1 MGEGIGKRLREVY
14 KFAEKQNK
22 LYIYGDINLYLFLGK
37 QPKDKN
43 FTFALNKIK
52 SFKI

>member
-22 LYIYGDINLYLFLGK
+22 LYIYGDINLCLLGK